1 MCITVLRVTVSP
13 AWWGLRPGKSR
24 SETGRV
30 PVSDISVIRSWQK
43 QSELIVPTNDI
54 PERDWVEEN
63 RNLCK

>member
-1 MCITVLRVTVSP
+1 MSP